1 MLEMGIPVGAGT
13 DGTRVSSYNPWP
25 ALYWLVSGKTMGG
38 TQLFADDNR
47 LSREEALRLFT
58 VGSAWFSQEEPVK
71 GRIAPGQY
79 ADFAVLSDDYF
90 TVPEERI
97 KDIESV
103 LTVVGGKVVY
113 AAKPFETPGPAAAP
127 GRESGLVAGRALRRI
142 SARAA
147 VMRSAGRS
155 PRMMKR
161 LRCAVGLVLAL
172 AWAGCNAV
180 GPSAITNG
188 RGTYNAVINKTEDE
202 QILTLLVRQRY
213 DETFGLLAVS
223 SVTASIRVGASVG
236 ANAGIGPE
244 SAYAGN
250 LVPLSAQAT
259 YEENPTISYIP
270 LRGEQ
275 FVERMLAP
283 ISLEQALLLSRAS
296 TDEIEVLRWVV
307 RRVNGL
313 GNPLY
318 SPERAGSDFE
328 RFIDLYVR
336 LREHGVLDIVRSQEG
351 EYEMLLHGIEGE
363 DAQQVREFLT
373 TLGIRVDLESQR
385 DQVLL
390 PMTFLVGAPRTDAV
404 DLETPSVLEV
414 IRAASAG
421 VEVPEE
427 HLSAGIA
434 RPPAPRGA
442 ERASIV
448 SIRSSKTRPENAAVA
463 VEHRGWWFSIDAT
476 DTRSKQSFMIL
487 RTLIGMRLDQ
497 TVPSQQA
504 PVLTVPVVR

>member
-1 MLEMGIPVGAGT
+1 
-13 DGTRVSSYNPWP
+13 
-25 ALYWLVSGKTMGG
+25 
-38 TQLFADDNR
+38 
-47 LSREEALRLFT
+47 
-58 VGSAWFSQEEPVK
+58 
-71 GRIAPGQY
+71 
-79 ADFAVLSDDYF
+79 
-90 TVPEERI
+90 
-97 KDIESV
+97 
-103 LTVVGGKVVY
+103 
-113 AAKPFETPGPAAAP
+113 
-127 GRESGLVAGRALRRI
+127 
-142 SARAA
+142 
-147 VMRSAGRS
+147 
-155 PRMMKR
+155 MMKR

-172 AWAGCNAV
+172 AWAGCNTA

-188 RGTYNAVINKTEDE
+188 RSTYNAVINQTEDE

-259 YEENPTISYIP
+259 YEENPTISYVP

-351 EYEMLLHGIEGE
+351 EYEMLLNGIEGE
-363 DAQQVREFLT
+363 DAQLVREFLT
-373 TLGIRVDLESQR
+373 TLGIGVDLESQR

-434 RPPAPRGA
+434 RPPAPD

-504 PVLTVPVVR
+504 PLLTVPVVR